1 MDRTIQHCTKKC
13 QKGYESAL
21 FCYYPN
27 KDRHAEATIKCS
39 FNLLCIMSL
48 HKTSLQEIVC
58 ASNVQCPGNPR
69 SLLGKRELV
78 EYEFETTG
86 SNRAQT
92 LPAFHEGAFLRRTF
106 VDQVK
111 TGTTNFLSNFK
122 SVSNPP
128 DRFNILRLRR
138 IKLDLFPDLLNMH
151 RNRSNISHRLHI
163 PDLPE

>member
-1 MDRTIQHCTKKC
+1 MSNYIYLFLHFF
-13 QKGYESAL
+13 KGYPVTLSI
-21 FCYYPN
+21 P
-27 KDRHAEATIKCS
+27 ATSVSPKTLPGFS
-39 FNLLCIMSL
+39 LRPLCD
-48 HKTSLQEIVC
+48 TAV
-58 ASNVQCPGNPR
+58 
-69 SLLGKRELV
+69 LV
-78 EYEFETTG
+78 EHVFETTG

-128 DRFNILRLRR
+128 DRFNILRFCR
-138 IKLDLFPDLLNMH
+138 IKLDLLPDLLNMH

-163 PDLPE
+163 PDFPE

>member
-48 HKTSLQEIVC
+48 HKTPLQEIVC

-92 LPAFHEGAFLRRTF
+92 LPAFHEGAFLRLRLWCGEGCGRNCIDF
-106 VDQVK
+106 PFANAQQ
-111 TGTTNFLSNFK
+111 SA
-122 SVSNPP
+122 
-128 DRFNILRLRR
+128 DRF
-138 IKLDLFPDLLNMH
+138 
-151 RNRSNISHRLHI
+151 
-163 PDLPE
+163 

>member
-1 MDRTIQHCTKKC
+1 MHFLLAIQSKSRKSPSPTAH
-13 QKGYESAL
+13 
-21 FCYYPN
+21 P
-27 KDRHAEATIKCS
+27 I
-39 FNLLCIMSL
+39 
-48 HKTSLQEIVC
+48 TSPHTSPPTLNTQL
-58 ASNVQCPGNPR
+58 SDSR
-69 SLLGKRELV
+69 SSPHEPLV
-78 EYEFETTG
+78 EHEFETTG

-128 DRFNILRLRR
+128 DRFNILRFCR
-138 IKLDLFPDLLNMH
+138 IKLDLLPDLLNMH

-163 PDLPE
+163 PDFPE

>member
-48 HKTSLQEIVC
+48 HKTPLQEIVC
-58 ASNVQCPGNPR
+58 ASNVQCPGSPR

-78 EYEFETTG
+78 ST
-86 SNRAQT
+86 SLRLQAQT
-92 LPAFHEGAFLRRTF
+92 ERRPERAPRRDRGLPRACLKNHFRNLQAPLCGIFYPH
-106 VDQVK
+106 
-111 TGTTNFLSNFK
+111 
-122 SVSNPP
+122 SVAVA
-128 DRFNILRLRR
+128 RYAALIR
-138 IKLDLFPDLLNMH
+138 IKSPTN
-151 RNRSNISHRLHI
+151 
-163 PDLPE
+163 